1 MTSIQEFSAL
11 AWDKGGGL
19 LPTVVQDAR
28 TARVLMLGYMNR
40 EALEMTLVQQRVTF
54 FSRSKN
60 RLWTKGESSQ
70 HYLELV
76 SIAADCDHD
85 SLLVTAHPIG
95 PTCHTGSQ
103 SCFGDAITS
112 LDGSSLAF
120 LLELESIIG
129 RRILEQPSGS
139 YTAKLW
145 SQGPTRMAQ
154 KVGEEGVEV
163 ALASVTG
170 SEQELVGEAADLLFH
185 LALLLKSRNLSLRTV
200 IEELAKRHSAR
211 A

>member
-1 MTSIQEFSAL
+1 MTSIQEFSTL
-11 AWDKGGGL
+11 AWDKSGGL
-19 LPTVVQDAR
+19 LPAVVQDAR

-40 EALEMTLVQQRVTF
+40 EALETTLTQRRVTF

-60 RLWTKGESSQ
+60 RLWTKGETSQ
-70 HYLELV
+70 HFLELV
-76 SIAADCDHD
+76 SIAADCDND
-85 SLLVTAHPIG
+85 ALLVTAHPLG

-103 SCFGDAITS
+103 SCFGDAITT

-120 LLELESIIG
+120 LLQLESIIAH
-129 RRILEQPSGS
+129 RITEQPSGS

-145 SQGPTRMAQ
+145 AQGLNRMAQ

-163 ALASVTG
+163 ALAGVTG
-170 SEQELVGEAADLLFH
+170 SEQQLIGESADLLFH
-185 LALLLKSRNLSLRTV
+185 LALLLKSRDLSLRTV
-200 IEELAKRHSAR
+200 IEELEKRHAAR

>member
-1 MTSIQEFSAL
+1 MTSIQEFSTL
-11 AWDKGGGL
+11 AWDKSGGL
-19 LPTVVQDAR
+19 LPAVVQDAR

-40 EALEMTLVQQRVTF
+40 EALETTLTQKRVTF

-60 RLWTKGESSQ
+60 RLWTKGETSQ
-70 HYLELV
+70 HFLELV
-76 SIAADCDHD
+76 SIAADCDND

-103 SCFGDAITS
+103 SCFGDAITT
-112 LDGSSLAF
+112 LDGAGLAF
-120 LLELESIIG
+120 LLQLESIIEH
-129 RRILEQPSGS
+129 RIASQPSGS

-145 SQGPTRMAQ
+145 AQGLNRMAQ

-163 ALASVTG
+163 TLAGVTG
-170 SEQELVGEAADLLFH
+170 SEQQLISESADLLFH
-185 LALLLKSRNLSLRTV
+185 LALLLKSRDLSLRTV
-200 IEELAKRHSAR
+200 IEELEKRHTAR

>member
-1 MTSIQEFSAL
+1 MTQIQEFSAL

-19 LPTVVQDAR
+19 LPAVVQDAR

-40 EALEMTLVQQRVTF
+40 EALESTLTYQRVTF
-54 FSRSKN
+54 FSRSRN
-60 RLWTKGESSQ
+60 RLWTKGETSQ

-76 SIAADCDHD
+76 SIAADCDND
-85 SLLVTAHPIG
+85 ALLVTAHPIG

-120 LLELESIIG
+120 LLQLESIIAL
-129 RRILEQPSGS
+129 RIAEQPSGS

-145 SQGPTRMAQ
+145 SQGAVRMAQ

-170 SEQELVGEAADLLFH
+170 SEQQVVNESADLLFH

-200 IEELAKRHSAR
+200 IEELERRHAAR

>member
-60 RLWTKGESSQ
+60 RLWTKGESSH

-76 SIAADCDHD
+76 SIAADCDND

-112 LDGSSLAF
+112 LDGASLAF

-129 RRILEQPSGS
+129 RRISEQPNGS

-145 SQGPTRMAQ
+145 SQGATRMAQ

-200 IEELAKRHSAR
+200 IEELERRHASR